1 MRILREAYKVA
12 AERVAM
18 LRRENDW
25 AGPNDTDTT
34 ANPVTTAKPISRLY
48 IETLKSSL
56 LNELYIENEVRIV
69 QALRHLFYNTESTF
83 ENIYNVD
90 PALQFVLHDY
100 KQDGRSTGMHKKEP
114 DGSYTPVH
122 QLRNYLELAHTMIGR
137 KRLDNIQH
145 CIEEVI
151 RSGIPGDVI
160 ETGIWRG
167 GATIFMRGVLAA
179 YGVTDRRVWAADSFQ
194 GVPPPSHP
202 EDAGFDIS
210 ARIYPVLSVT
220 LEEVQGLFKRYGLL
234 DEQVC
239 FLEGWFKDTLARA
252 PIKKLA
258 VLRLDGDLY
267 ESTMDALNPLYA
279 KVVSGGFIIVDDYY
293 MIPQCG
299 RAITDFRASHGITDP
314 IHKIDDQSVYWRKS

>member
-1 MRILREAYKVA
+1 MKILTEVYKAA
-12 AERVAM
+12 AERVGL
-18 LRRENDW
+18 LRRENDS

-34 ANPVTTAKPISRLY
+34 ANPVIAAKPISRLY

-69 QALRHLFYNTESTF
+69 QALRHLFYETGSTF
-83 ENIYNVD
+83 DNIYNVD
-90 PALQFVLHDY
+90 PALQFVIHDY

-114 DGSYTPVH
+114 DGSYTPVL

-137 KRLDNIQH
+137 KRLDNIQY

-151 RSGIPGDVI
+151 KSRIPGDVI

-167 GATIFMRGVLAA
+167 GATVFMRGVLAA
-179 YGVTDRRVWAADSFQ
+179 YGITDRRVWAADSFQ

-210 ARIYPVLSVT
+210 ARVYPVLSVT
-220 LEEVQGLFKRYGLL
+220 LQEVQGLFARYGLL

-239 FLEGWFKDTLARA
+239 FLEGWFKDTLAKA

-279 KVVSGGFIIVDDYY
+279 KVASGGFIIVDDYY
-293 MIPQCG
+293 MVPQCG
-299 RAITDFRASHGITDP
+299 RAINDFRASRGITDP